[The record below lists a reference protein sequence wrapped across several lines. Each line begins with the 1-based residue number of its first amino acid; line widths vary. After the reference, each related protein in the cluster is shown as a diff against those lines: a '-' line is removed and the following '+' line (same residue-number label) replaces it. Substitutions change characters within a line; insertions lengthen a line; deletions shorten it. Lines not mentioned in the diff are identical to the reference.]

1 LQNLARIVARARK
14 HGIGLRL
21 YLNEPRSMPLRIFES
36 HPDLKGV
43 VEGDRAALC
52 TSHPQVQQ
60 YLTESIAAVCRV
72 VPDLAGLFTITA
84 SENLTNC
91 WSHGNGKS
99 CPRCGVRP
107 PADVIAEVN
116 RMFYD
121 GVQKAG
127 GRAELIVW
135 DWGWNDGWAA
145 DVIRQLPRAASL
157 MSVSEW
163 GLPIERGGVKSQVGE
178 YSISAIG
185 PGPRATRHWKIARER
200 GMKTIAKIQA
210 GNSWELSAVPYI
222 PALHNV
228 AQHADNLRAANV
240 DGLMLSWTCGGYPS
254 PNLEVVAALA
264 CSKAGAELSPEEAMR
279 QVAERRFGKSLA
291 PAVVAAWRQFST
303 VFCEFPFH
311 INVVYHAPLQVG
323 PANPLW
329 AEQTGYKST
338 MTGFPCDD
346 LPGWCAV
353 YPSEVFIGQLEK
365 VASGFESGFQLL
377 IACTKR
383 TRLSRAES
391 RALLGELNVA
401 EAAAIH
407 FKSAANQARFTRDRD
422 RLARAVD
429 RAEAMSLLIALEATL
444 RDELKLARRLF
455 DIQSRDSR
463 IGFEAS
469 NQYYYVPIDLTEKI
483 VNCRDLLDHWLREEK
498 RRRGV

>member
-1 LQNLARIVARARK
+1 
-14 HGIGLRL
+14 
-21 YLNEPRSMPLRIFES
+21 
-36 HPDLKGV
+36 
-43 VEGDRAALC
+43 
-52 TSHPQVQQ
+52 
-60 YLTESIAAVCRV
+60 
-72 VPDLAGLFTITA
+72 
-84 SENLTNC
+84 
-91 WSHGNGKS
+91 
-99 CPRCGVRP
+99 
-107 PADVIAEVN
+107 
-116 RMFYD
+116 
-121 GVQKAG
+121 
-127 GRAELIVW
+127 
-135 DWGWNDGWAA
+135 
-145 DVIRQLPRAASL
+145 
-157 MSVSEW
+157 
-163 GLPIERGGVKSQVGE
+163 
-178 YSISAIG
+178 
-185 PGPRATRHWKIARER
+185 
-200 GMKTIAKIQA
+200 
-210 GNSWELSAVPYI
+210 
-222 PALHNV
+222 
-228 AQHADNLRAANV
+228 
-240 DGLMLSWTCGGYPS
+240 
-254 PNLEVVAALA
+254 
-264 CSKAGAELSPEEAMR
+264 
-279 QVAERRFGKSLA
+279 
-291 PAVVAAWRQFST
+291 VVAAWRQFST